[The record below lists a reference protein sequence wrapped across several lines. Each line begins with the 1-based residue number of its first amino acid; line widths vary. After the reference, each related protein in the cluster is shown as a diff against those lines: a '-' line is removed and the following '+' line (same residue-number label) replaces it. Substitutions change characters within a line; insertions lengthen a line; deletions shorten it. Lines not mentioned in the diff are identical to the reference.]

1 MEGVLLSILGGER
14 TRISRPRMELADL
27 DARTRYLQVN
37 SIERSTAKGYAT
49 GARDYINFC
58 LKHSLSLDPTPQ
70 TLSRYIAYTSQFISS
85 GAKYLTGARH
95 FLADLYPD
103 FERNRAHPIV
113 QATIAGA
120 KKIRADP
127 VRRKLPL
134 RPSHLEA
141 FRCVALRTGTY
152 DDLLFA
158 VLLSCCFYA
167 CHRSGELV
175 WQNQKDLQ
183 DWRKVIKRASLHFSH
198 GRAGYC
204 LPYQVIKRASLHFS
218 HGRAGYCLPYHK
230 ADRFYRGT
238 DILFTHQ
245 DVADPVTLLQ
255 EYTRRRDARH
265 GGKTALFLREDG
277 TIPTRSWFDNKFFA
291 LLDRQFGGHSARA
304 GGATF
309 YASLGLTEDVIQALG
324 RWSSQAWKD
333 YIHDNP
339 TIRAELQLAILQLR
353 IHS

>member
-1 MEGVLLSILGGER
+1 MEGVLLSVLGGKH
-14 TRISRPRMELADL
+14 TRVSRPRMELADL
-27 DARTRYLQVN
+27 DARTRYLQIN
-37 SIERSTAKGYAT
+37 SIERSTAQGYAT

-58 LKHSLSLDPTPQ
+58 LRHSLSLEPTPQ

-95 FLADLYPD
+95 FLADLYPN
-103 FERNRAHPIV
+103 FERNRAHPLV

-127 VRRKLPL
+127 VKHKLPL
-134 RPSHLEA
+134 RPSHLHA
-141 FRCVALRTGTY
+141 FWCVALRTGTY

-175 WQNQKDLQ
+175 WKNQKELQ
-183 DWRKVIKRASLHFSH
+183 DWRKVVKRASLHFSD
-198 GRAGYC
+198 GRAGY
-204 LPYQVIKRASLHFS
+204 R
-218 HGRAGYCLPYHK
+218 LPYHK

-238 DILFTHQ
+238 DILFTRQ

-255 EYTRRRDARH
+255 EYTTRRDARH
-265 GGKTALFLREDG
+265 GGKTALFLCEDG
-277 TIPTRSWFDNKFFA
+277 TIPTRSWFDGKFFT

-309 YASLGLTEDVIQALG
+309 YASLGLTEDIIQALD

-333 YIHDNP
+333 YIWDNP
-339 TIRAELQLAILQLR
+339 TICAELQLAALR
-353 IHS
+353 LWLHS

>member
-1 MEGVLLSILGGER
+1 
-14 TRISRPRMELADL
+14 MELANL
-27 DARTRYLQVN
+27 DARTRYLQIN

-58 LKHSLSLDPTPQ
+58 LRHSLSLDPTPQ
-70 TLSRYIAYTSQFISS
+70 TLSCYISYTSQFILS

-103 FERNRAHPIV
+103 FEWNCSHPLV

-127 VRRKLPL
+127 VIHKLPL
-134 RPSHLEA
+134 RLSHLHA
-141 FRCVALRTGTY
+141 FQCVTIWSGSY
-152 DDLLFA
+152 DNLLFA

-175 WQNQKDLQ
+175 WQNQKQLQ
-183 DWRKVIKRASLHFSH
+183 DWRKVIKRASLHFSD
-198 GRAGYC
+198 GRAGY
-204 LPYQVIKRASLHFS
+204 R
-218 HGRAGYCLPYHK
+218 LPYHK

-238 DILFTHQ
+238 DVLFIHQ

-255 EYTRRRDARH
+255 EYATLRDARH
-265 GGKTALFLREDG
+265 GGKTALFLRENG
-277 TIPTRSWFDNKFFA
+277 TIPTRSWFDSKFFA

-333 YIHDNP
+333 YIRDNP
-339 TIRAELQLAILQLR
+339 TIRAELQLAILRL
-353 IHS
+353 

>member
-1 MEGVLLSILGGER
+1 
-14 TRISRPRMELADL
+14 MELANL
-27 DARTRYLQVN
+27 DARTRYLQIN

-58 LKHSLSLDPTPQ
+58 LRHSLSLDPTPQ
-70 TLSRYIAYTSQFISS
+70 TLSCYISYTSQFILS

-103 FERNRAHPIV
+103 FEWNCSHPLV

-127 VRRKLPL
+127 VIRKLPL
-134 RPSHLEA
+134 RPSHLHA
-141 FRCVALRTGTY
+141 FQCVAIRSGSY

-175 WQNQKDLQ
+175 WKNQRELQ
-183 DWRKVIKRASLHFSH
+183 DWRKVIKRSSLHFSDGH
-198 GRAGYC
+198 AGY
-204 LPYQVIKRASLHFS
+204 R
-218 HGRAGYCLPYHK
+218 LPYHK
-230 ADRFYRGT
+230 ADHFYRGT
-238 DILFTHQ
+238 DILFTPQ
-245 DVADPVTLLQ
+245 DVADPVALLQ
-255 EYTRRRDARH
+255 EYAVRRDGQH
-265 GGKTALFLREDG
+265 GGKTALFLRENG
-277 TIPTRSWFDNKFFA
+277 TIPTRSWFDSKFFT

-309 YASLGLTEDVIQALG
+309 YASLGLTEDIIQALG

-333 YIHDNP
+333 YIRDNP
-339 TIRAELQLAILQLR
+339 TIRAELQLAALR
-353 IHS
+353 LRLHS